1 MFRHL
6 IIQPDFKSRFLC
18 IPCKNISKSLLC
30 LIAKRILS
38 AISCG
43 GGARSIIISE
53 LDQFAESPKP
63 HTSDYLIL
71 PQKEIESENIICF
84 KDIEGSKI
92 KS

>member
-1 MFRHL
+1 M
-6 IIQPDFKSRFLC
+6 C
-18 IPCKNISKSLLC
+18 I
-30 LIAKRILS
+30 IAKRILS

-71 PQKEIESENIICF
+71 RPKEIESENIICF